1 MSRLA
6 GAGVLALVVMAT
18 SAGPAAAAPLRHARV
33 LATSREP
40 AITDGRYVV
49 IQPQPSVLVRIDTDT
64 GRRVRAEIPAACSRP
79 YTVDYRLGVA
89 LVGCVDGPGF
99 DRWLVRFD
107 GGPARL
113 VSAPA
118 TLPDVSLG
126 RVGRYWLAGGGV
138 CEGPQVD
145 FDACPSVYLDR
156 RTGAIRTSRRS
167 TVRDIDSPGLAP
179 YGLCHRVDRYE
190 YVWRSFVAFGFPVT
204 RIEDC
209 SVPKRR
215 RRAITLRCR
224 RGCDGILLDAG
235 WVSWVNLDKS
245 TVYAREL
252 RGRRTVAWRLPDP
265 RDRAP
270 GTAIATTHTRW
281 ALFASIIV
289 GNIESLRVRIYY
301 LPLPRGR
308 RPVIRHAT

>member
-1 MSRLA
+1 VSRLA
-6 GAGVLALVVMAT
+6 SAAVLALVVSVVA
-18 SAGPAAAAPLRHARV
+18 AGAAAAAAPPRRARV
-33 LATSREP
+33 LATTRDA

-49 IQPQPSVLVRIDTDT
+49 IQPQPGVLVRIDTD
-64 GRRVRAEIPAACSRP
+64 GGARARAEIPAACLRP

-89 LVGCVDGPGF
+89 LVGCVDGSGF

-113 VSAPA
+113 VSTPA
-118 TLPDVSLG
+118 SLPGVSLV

-145 FDACPSVYLDR
+145 FNACPSVYLDR
-156 RTGAIRTSRRS
+156 RTGAIRTSPHA

-179 YGLCHRVDRYE
+179 YRLCHRVDRYE
-190 YVWRSFVAFGFPVT
+190 WVWRSFVAFGFPVT
-204 RIEDC
+204 RIENC

-224 RGCDGILLDAG
+224 RGCDNILVDAG
-235 WVSWVNLDKS
+235 WVSWVNLDKR

-270 GTAIATTHTRW
+270 GTSIATTHTRW
-281 ALFASIIV
+281 ALFASVIV

-301 LPLPRGR
+301 VPLPRNGS
-308 RPVIRHAT
+308 

>member
-6 GAGVLALVVMAT
+6 GAGVLALVVSAT
-18 SAGPAAAAPLRHARV
+18 TAAAAAPVRHARV

-49 IQPQPSVLVRIDTDT
+49 IQPQPSLLVRIDTDT

-79 YTVDYRLGVA
+79 FIISYRLGIAIVD
-89 LVGCVDGPGF
+89 CVDGPGF
-99 DRWLVRFD
+99 DSWLVRFD
-107 GGPARL
+107 GAPAQLVSTPAR
-113 VSAPA
+113 V
-118 TLPDVSLG
+118 PDTSPY
-126 RVGRYWLAGGGV
+126 RVGRYWLAGGGS
-138 CEGPQVD
+138 CGDGHLEPS
-145 FDACPSVYLDR
+145 ACQFVYVNR
-156 RTGAIRTSRRS
+156 RTGALRYSPAS
-167 TVRDIDSPGLAP
+167 TVLDIDSPGLGP
-179 YGLCHRVDRYE
+179 YRLCHRVDRYE
-190 YVWRSFVAFGFPVT
+190 RAWRSFVAFGFPVT
-204 RIEDC
+204 GIEDC
-209 SVPKRR
+209 SVPERR
-215 RRAITLRCR
+215 RRAMTLRCR

-289 GNIESLRVRIYY
+289 GNIESLRARIYY
-301 LPLPRGR
+301 VPLPRGR
-308 RPVIRHAT
+308 RPVIRDAM